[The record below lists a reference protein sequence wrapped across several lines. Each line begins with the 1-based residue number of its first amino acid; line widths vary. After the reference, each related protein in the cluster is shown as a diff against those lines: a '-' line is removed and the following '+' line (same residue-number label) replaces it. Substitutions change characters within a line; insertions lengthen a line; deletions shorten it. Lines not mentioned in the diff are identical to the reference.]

1 MQTAA
6 DELSDSYHQAIR
18 TGIGET
24 LRTLFVPMEPPPER
38 LLELLHALDQ
48 PKGGEN
54 TKKRAAGANRPGDT
68 PEKECVEKI
77 PGGYVVRDANGQAL
91 MYVYCRANKSEALRA
106 EVLTEDEAW
115 RIAISIA
122 KLQGLL
128 KRED

>member
-1 MQTAA
+1 MQTAP

-48 PKGGEN
+48 PKGGEDS
-54 TKKRAAGANRPGDT
+54 KKRAGDT

-122 KLQGLL
+122 TLQGLL

>member
-48 PKGGEN
+48 PKGGEDS
-54 TKKRAAGANRPGDT
+54 KKRAGDT
-68 PEKECVEKI
+68 PEKPVIHQKKSASKRSRVATSCAT
-77 PGGYVVRDANGQAL
+77 PTVR
-91 MYVYCRANKSEALRA
+91 R
-106 EVLTEDEAW
+106 
-115 RIAISIA
+115 
-122 KLQGLL
+122 
-128 KRED
+128 